1 MSFLLCSEKNGR
13 FQSTWLYL
21 FSYKMQCIVYGLGH
35 NVSNMYLV
43 QIYIYFFYLC
53 YFETYFTF
61 FQVLDIKIYIYII
74 KVFFS
79 PMEGIIQCGHL
90 KLNYRCH
97 CYLFLQKW
105 LVPGHLTIL
114 QYIFFKLLVWKV
126 LFTILLPYHPLYH
139 IKHF

>member
-1 MSFLLCSEKNGR
+1 M
-13 FQSTWLYL
+13 L
-21 FSYKMQCIVYGLGH
+21 FCNLF
-35 NVSNMYLV
+35 
-43 QIYIYFFYLC
+43 YFFPSTRYK
-53 YFETYFTF
+53 
-61 FQVLDIKIYIYII
+61 KIYIYILS

-114 QYIFFKLLVWKV
+114 QYIFLNYKFEKFSS
-126 LFTILLPYHPLYH
+126 LFYFLITHCTILSTFNYYLFILIYVCKLYFFCIQGH
-139 IKHF
+139 ELLMSY